1 MAKKFEYRIE
11 KDAEKEMLESYD
23 WYETQDPNIGLGER
37 FLKSIFERIYKII
50 EKPESF
56 SYDFGNVRKAP
67 IKKFPFNVFYIFES
81 TVVYIIAIWHKSR
94 RPFGWKNRIKDRGEK
109 TE

>member
-23 WYETQDPNIGLGER
+23 WYESQDPNIGLGES

-56 SYDFGNVRKAP
+56 SYDKYTARTKNPANSFILKIQIQTYVMKEFSSLS
-67 IKKFPFNVFYIFES
+67 IKF
-81 TVVYIIAIWHKSR
+81 
-94 RPFGWKNRIKDRGEK
+94 
-109 TE
+109 